1 MDAPIEVTVKMDDVR
16 AAHQCS
22 RGARTFCE
30 RHGIDWST
38 FLKEGVS
45 SVRLEEIGDAMGLQA
60 VERARKR
67 VERENAQ
74 NEEKQG

>member
-1 MDAPIEVTVKMDDVR
+1 MDSEIIVKMDDVR

-38 FLKEGVS
+38 FLKEGIAA
-45 SVRLEEIGDAMGLQA
+45 SVLETIGDAMGLQA
-60 VERARKR
+60 LEQAKKR
-67 VERENAQ
+67 IERETVK
-74 NEEKQG
+74 E